1 MKRSVYLTILTI
13 VTVICIIVGSTV
25 HIVGF
30 GLDLVSNLFQ
40 AWDWD
45 WDTDNDDASGGSVST
60 GDGSGTPGATSS
72 NGCTATRLDATDLE
86 SFTGISI
93 DAAVMDLTISPGETY
108 RISWSCQQRRVVPSY
123 EIKDG
128 VLTLSQSGSNLWRGS
143 NNNCHVQLTVPAN
156 TLLGSISGDVN
167 VGDINFSQLSIQ
179 NLDLTTNVGDF
190 DLGNCSLGNMS
201 IRANV
206 GDLYLKQSSFSNLD
220 VNADVGDVYVESSED
235 LSNYAIDLSAGA
247 GSVSV
252 NNQDHRRS
260 YAQSGTNGCTVTIQ
274 SNVGDVALD
283 F

>member
-128 VLTLSQSGSNLWRGS
+128 VLTLSQSGSNLWRGI
-143 NNNCHVQLTVPAN
+143 NNSCHVRLTVPAD
-156 TLLGSISGDVN
+156 TLFGSITGDVN

-179 NLDLTTNVGDF
+179 NLDLTANVGDF
-190 DLGNCSLGNMS
+190 DLENCALGNVS

-206 GDLYLKQSSFSNLD
+206 GDVSIDHSSFSNLD
-220 VNADVGDVYVESSED
+220 ISADVGDIYAKSAGD
-235 LSNYAIDLSAGA
+235 LSSHTIDLNAGA
-247 GSVSV
+247 GDVAV
-252 NNQDHRRS
+252 NHQDYRHS
-260 YAQSGTNGCTVTIQ
+260 YTQSGANGCTVTIR
-274 SNVGDVALD
+274 SNVGDVQLD

>member
-1 MKRSVYLTILTI
+1 MKRNVYLTILTV

-45 WDTDNDDASGGSVST
+45 WEADADNDVDVSGGSVSA
-60 GDGSGTPGATSS
+60 GAANS
-72 NGCTATRLDATDLE
+72 NGCTTTRLDATDLD
-86 SFTGISI
+86 SFSGISI

-108 RISWSCQQRRVVPSY
+108 QISWSCQQRKVVPSY

-143 NNNCHVQLTVPAN
+143 NNSCHVRLTVPAD
-156 TLLGSISGDVN
+156 TLFGSITGDVN

-179 NLDLTTNVGDF
+179 NLDLTANVGDF
-190 DLGNCSLGNMS
+190 DLENCALGNVS

-206 GDLYLKQSSFSNLD
+206 GDVSIDHSSFSNLD

-252 NNQDHRRS
+252 NNQGHRRS
-260 YAQSGTNGCTVTIQ
+260 YAQSGTNGCTVTIR
-274 SNVGDVALD
+274 SNVGDVQLD